1 LNVWAVTNQT
11 ATVQASFKMDFF
23 FLEVL
28 TTSEHRRILFAGASG
43 GIEKLKLAAEKKLL

>member
-11 ATVQASFKMDFF
+11 ATVQASFKMDF

-43 GIEKLKLAAEKKLL
+43 GIEKLKLAAEKELL